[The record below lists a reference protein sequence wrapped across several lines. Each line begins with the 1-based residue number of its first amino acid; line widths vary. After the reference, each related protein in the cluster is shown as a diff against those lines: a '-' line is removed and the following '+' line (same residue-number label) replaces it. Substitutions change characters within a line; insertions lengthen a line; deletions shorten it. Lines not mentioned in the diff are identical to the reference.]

1 MHDIEQA
8 QKEIA
13 QLSEDLQ
20 HHQDLYYKEG
30 QPIISDREYDHMM
43 DRLLA
48 LETQFP
54 TLKLPE
60 SPSQRVGSD
69 LGSGFPEFAHTI
81 PILSLDKAYTFEG
94 VLQWIERSRQRGE
107 SRLSFVVEEKIDGVS
122 LVLYYEKGYLVRAV
136 TRGNGLVGNDVTPN
150 AKTITSIP
158 LKLSQPLTI
167 AVRGEIFLPKTEFER
182 INKSME
188 IPFANP
194 RNLAAGTI
202 RRLKSSET
210 ARIPLR
216 MFAYEA
222 FFDAGETPLTT
233 HVEILKLLKDLG
245 FYVNSEVA
253 VFAETEDRAL
263 LEAQKLGMDSVP
275 SGSFQAL
282 PSYIEKMNSVRDQLP
297 HEIDG
302 LVVKVNELGVRE
314 LLGYTGH
321 HPRWALAFKF
331 EAPEAQSRV
340 DDIDVQ
346 VGRTGRITPVARVA
360 TVKVGNSMVSNV
372 TLHNQDYINMLELAI
387 GDSVAISKRGDV
399 IPAIERVIEKNEEGN
414 TTWVMPRNCPSCHSI
429 LVRQGAH
436 TFCLNNDCPAQILG
450 RITFFVGR
458 DQMDIEGFGPET
470 VTFLVNKGLVHDI
483 PDIYTVN
490 YADLVGEP
498 GFGEKKAS
506 ALAQAVEKSK
516 DRPYRTV
523 LAALG
528 IPDFGRKTV
537 DLLVDGGIVS
547 MEELIDIV
555 ESQDRARFLAIKGFG
570 EKTIDALFA
579 QFADPAFRER
589 IARLEKLGLHFKE
602 EPTESEQLSQ
612 TFAQEVWC
620 VTGSFTHFN
629 PRSLALKEIEARGGR
644 TTSSVTRKTTHLLA
658 GEGAGSKLQQALTY
672 GTRIVKEDEFLQLL
686 EKE

>member
-1 MHDIEQA
+1 
-8 QKEIA
+8 
-13 QLSEDLQ
+13 
-20 HHQDLYYKEG
+20 
-30 QPIISDREYDHMM
+30 
-43 DRLLA
+43 
-48 LETQFP
+48 
-54 TLKLPE
+54 
-60 SPSQRVGSD
+60 
-69 LGSGFPEFAHTI
+69 
-81 PILSLDKAYTFEG
+81 
-94 VLQWIERSRQRGE
+94 
-107 SRLSFVVEEKIDGVS
+107 
-122 LVLYYEKGYLVRAV
+122 
-136 TRGNGLVGNDVTPN
+136 
-150 AKTITSIP
+150 
-158 LKLSQPLTI
+158 
-167 AVRGEIFLPKTEFER
+167 
-182 INKSME
+182 
-188 IPFANP
+188 
-194 RNLAAGTI
+194 
-202 RRLKSSET
+202 
-210 ARIPLR
+210 
-216 MFAYEA
+216 
-222 FFDAGETPLTT
+222 
-233 HVEILKLLKDLG
+233 
-245 FYVNSEVA
+245 
-253 VFAETEDRAL
+253 
-263 LEAQKLGMDSVP
+263 
-275 SGSFQAL
+275 
-282 PSYIEKMNSVRDQLP
+282 
-297 HEIDG
+297 
-302 LVVKVNELGVRE
+302 
-314 LLGYTGH
+314 
-321 HPRWALAFKF
+321 
-331 EAPEAQSRV
+331 
-340 DDIDVQ
+340 
-346 VGRTGRITPVARVA
+346 
-360 TVKVGNSMVSNV
+360 
-372 TLHNQDYINMLELAI
+372 
-387 GDSVAISKRGDV
+387 
-399 IPAIERVIEKNEEGN
+399 
-414 TTWVMPRNCPSCHSI
+414 
-429 LVRQGAH
+429 
-436 TFCLNNDCPAQILG
+436 
-450 RITFFVGR
+450 
-458 DQMDIEGFGPET
+458 MDIEGFGPET

>member
-30 QPIISDREYDHMM
+30 QPVISDREYDHMM

-167 AVRGEIFLPKTEFER
+167 AVRGEIFLPKAEFER

-414 TTWVMPRNCPSCHSI
+414 TTWVMPRN
-429 LVRQGAH
+429 
-436 TFCLNNDCPAQILG
+436 
-450 RITFFVGR
+450 
-458 DQMDIEGFGPET
+458 
-470 VTFLVNKGLVHDI
+470 
-483 PDIYTVN
+483 
-490 YADLVGEP
+490 
-498 GFGEKKAS
+498 
-506 ALAQAVEKSK
+506 
-516 DRPYRTV
+516 
-523 LAALG
+523 
-528 IPDFGRKTV
+528 
-537 DLLVDGGIVS
+537 
-547 MEELIDIV
+547 
-555 ESQDRARFLAIKGFG
+555 
-570 EKTIDALFA
+570 
-579 QFADPAFRER
+579 
-589 IARLEKLGLHFKE
+589 
-602 EPTESEQLSQ
+602 
-612 TFAQEVWC
+612 
-620 VTGSFTHFN
+620 
-629 PRSLALKEIEARGGR
+629 
-644 TTSSVTRKTTHLLA
+644 
-658 GEGAGSKLQQALTY
+658 
-672 GTRIVKEDEFLQLL
+672 
-686 EKE
+686 

>member
-1 MHDIEQA
+1 
-8 QKEIA
+8 
-13 QLSEDLQ
+13 
-20 HHQDLYYKEG
+20 
-30 QPIISDREYDHMM
+30 P
-43 DRLLA
+43 
-48 LETQFP
+48 
-54 TLKLPE
+54 
-60 SPSQRVGSD
+60 
-69 LGSGFPEFAHTI
+69 
-81 PILSLDKAYTFEG
+81 KA
-94 VLQWIERSRQRGE
+94 
-107 SRLSFVVEEKIDGVS
+107 
-122 LVLYYEKGYLVRAV
+122 
-136 TRGNGLVGNDVTPN
+136 
-150 AKTITSIP
+150 
-158 LKLSQPLTI
+158 
-167 AVRGEIFLPKTEFER
+167 EFER

-414 TTWVMPRNCPSCHSI
+414 TTWVIPRNCPSCNSI
-429 LVRQGAH
+429 LERQGAH
-436 TFCLNNDCPAQILG
+436 TFCMNNDCPAQILG

-537 DLLVDGGIVS
+537 DLLVNGGIVS